1 MSEHTQHSALR
12 RQSDSGAGA
21 RLRRARTEDMD
32 VSLLRVGVY
41 SVFSQS
47 GQTYHVD
54 VFERS
59 CTCPDW
65 SKNEPKG
72 GCKHM
77 RRVDL
82 DIDAGVVPRPD
93 GRLVAPKP
101 RIVVHDGGTTRP
113 TPASEQPVPSRS
125 HEFVGPFPELD
136 RYGRYTG
143 SRYFRCRHCGREAVR
158 RKDLDRVEC
167 P

>member
-1 MSEHTQHSALR
+1 
-12 RQSDSGAGA
+12 
-21 RLRRARTEDMD
+21 MD

-41 SVFSQS
+41 TVYSES

-65 SKNEPKG
+65 SKNEPEG

-101 RIVVHDGGTTRP
+101 RSLPTTAGRP
-113 TPASEQPVPSRS
+113 GRRPLANSWSYPEATSSKGRSRS
-125 HEFVGPFPELD
+125 SIATADIRAADTSDADIADARRFED
-136 RYGRYTG
+136 RT
-143 SRYFRCRHCGREAVR
+143 STA
-158 RKDLDRVEC
+158 
-167 P
+167 

>member
-1 MSEHTQHSALR
+1 
-12 RQSDSGAGA
+12 
-21 RLRRARTEDMD
+21 MD

-41 SVFSQS
+41 TVYSES

-65 SKNEPKG
+65 SKNEPEG

-125 HEFVGPFPELD
+125 HEFDGPFPEFD

-143 SRYFRCRHCGREAVR
+143 SRYFRCRHCGREVVR
-158 RKDLDRVEC
+158 REDLDRVDC
-167 P
+167 VPPRS